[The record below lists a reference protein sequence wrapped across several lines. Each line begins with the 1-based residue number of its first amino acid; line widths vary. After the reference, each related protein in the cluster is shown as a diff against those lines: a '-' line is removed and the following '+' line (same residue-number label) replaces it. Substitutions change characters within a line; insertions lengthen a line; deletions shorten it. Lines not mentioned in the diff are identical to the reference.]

1 CRPCDLPAPRGRGKA
16 VSRPATIKARPI
28 EGCWLADG
36 SRPICVI
43 DGTNK
48 TYIVPGGVRPG
59 ESDEDADEEI
69 DDVFDINALLASDA
83 NQQFLDMDFQNGL
96 LDPALSG
103 LFSNNGGFMNG
114 NQTIGAPEA
123 FFPYLNGNG

>member
-1 CRPCDLPAPRGRGKA
+1 MGFPWLIILLTFASEDAESDADATEDEAELPTPLPRNQSVICRPCDLPAPRGRGKA

-59 ESDEDADEEI
+59 E
-69 DDVFDINALLASDA
+69 
-83 NQQFLDMDFQNGL
+83 
-96 LDPALSG
+96 
-103 LFSNNGGFMNG
+103 
-114 NQTIGAPEA
+114 
-123 FFPYLNGNG
+123 